1 MITIT
6 AKATEKIRESAKQS
20 EAENM
25 LLRIAVTDN
34 SDGSFHYAVGFDES
48 KNETDIRVKSE
59 GLELVYSAAQSDKLQ
74 NMVIDYVE
82 LEPGKENFIFLNPND
97 PTYVPP
103 GSK

>member
-6 AKATEKIRESAKQS
+6 AKAAEKIRESARQS

-34 SDGSFHYAVGFDES
+34 SDGSFHYAVGFDET
-48 KNETDIRVKSE
+48 KNETDVCVKSE
-59 GLELVYSAAQSDKLQ
+59 ELELVYSADQSDKLK

-103 GSK
+103 SGA